1 MTKAHK
7 ATSQESFLLRRKLMV
22 EGLGESQWDDFIHEL
37 NHHPCVDFAE
47 HKPDNHLQVTYDG
60 SHWSIDELLELI
72 RARGAWLKPGWW
84 SSRKLAWHRFTD
96 DNVRANARHE
106 PFCCSKIPPMKR
118 K

>member
-7 ATSQESFLLRRKLMV
+7 ATNQEASLLRRKLIV

-47 HKPDNHLQVTYDG
+47 RKPNNQLHVTYDG
-60 SHWSIDELLELI
+60 THWYIDELLNLI
-72 RARGAWLKPGWW
+72 KAYGGRLKTGWW
-84 SSRKLAWHRFTD
+84 TRRKLAWYRFTD
-96 DNVRANARHE
+96 DNVRANAKLE

>member
-7 ATSQESFLLRRKLMV
+7 ATNQGQFLVRRKLTV
-22 EGLGESQWDDFIHEL
+22 LGLEGSQWHDLIHEL

-47 HKPDNHLQVTYDG
+47 RRSNNRLQVTYDG

-72 RARGAWLKPGWW
+72 KDRGGQLKLGWW
-84 SSRKLAWHRFTD
+84 AQRKLGWYRFTD
-96 DNVRANARHE
+96 DNVRANAKHE
-106 PFCCSKIPPMKR
+106 GFCCSKIPPMK

>member
-7 ATSQESFLLRRKLMV
+7 VTSQQPFLLRRKLTI
-22 EGLGESQWDDFIHEL
+22 ESLSESQWDDFIHEL

-47 HKPDNHLQVTYDG
+47 RRSSNQLWVTFDG
-60 SHWSIDELLELI
+60 THWSTDELLELI
-72 RARGAWLKPGWW
+72 NAHGGQIKTGWW
-84 SSRKLAWHRFTD
+84 TRRKLAWYRFTD
-96 DNVRANARHE
+96 DNVRANAKHE

>member
-1 MTKAHK
+1 MIKPHK
-7 ATSQESFLLRRKLMV
+7 ATNQAQFLLRRKLNV
-22 EGLGESQWDDFIHEL
+22 KGLGEDQWDEFIHEL

-47 HKPDNHLQVTYDG
+47 LKPDNQLHVTYDG
-60 SHWSIDELLELI
+60 THWTVDELLALI
-72 RARGAWLKPGWW
+72 KTHGGHLKAGWW
-84 SSRKLAWHRFTD
+84 TGRKLAWYRFTD

>member
-7 ATSQESFLLRRKLMV
+7 ATSQESFLLRRKLTIG
-22 EGLGESQWDDFIHEL
+22 GLSASQWDDFIHEL

-47 HKPDNHLQVTYDG
+47 HKAGEQLCVSYDG
-60 SHWSIDELLELI
+60 THWSVDELLSAI
-72 RARGAWLKPGWW
+72 QANGGQLKTGWW
-84 SSRKLAWHRFTD
+84 TRRKLAWYRFTD
-96 DNVRANARHE
+96 DNVRANAKHE